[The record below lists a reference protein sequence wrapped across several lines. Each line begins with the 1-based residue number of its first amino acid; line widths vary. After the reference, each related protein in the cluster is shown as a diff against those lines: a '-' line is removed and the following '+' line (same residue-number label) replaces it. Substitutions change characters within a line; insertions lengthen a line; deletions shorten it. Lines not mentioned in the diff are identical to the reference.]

1 MSEERQW
8 RGILLTGA
16 GAGALL
22 VALGIFVSGGWPFLV
37 GGFVLLVAAASL
49 R

>member
-1 MSEERQW
+1 MSDGGQW
-8 RGILLTGA
+8 RNGLLT

-22 VALGIFVSGGWPFLV
+22 VAVGIFVNGGWPFLV
-37 GGFVLLVAAASL
+37 GGFVLLVVAASS